1 MPPTRGVTAVA
12 RAVGIWLT
20 LVAVESLHG
29 ALRRIVI
36 QPHLG
41 DLPGRQLG
49 VLTGALLIIIVFW
62 FTLKW
67 LGPQPGRRWWALGLL
82 WLMLT
87 LAFEIALGRSAGM
100 SWDRIASDF
109 DPRRGGFLGLG
120 MTVILVAPRLLA
132 DRLGLIQGDQRSA

>member
-1 MPPTRGVTAVA
+1 MDLL

-20 LVAVESLHG
+20 VVAVESLHG
-29 ALRRIVI
+29 AMRRIVL

-41 DLPGRQLG
+41 DLPARQVS
-49 VLTGALLIIIVFW
+49 VLTGAVLIIIVFW
-62 FTLKW
+62 FTLKS
-67 LGPQPGRRWWALGLL
+67 LGPQPGRRWWELGLL

-120 MTVILVAPRLLA
+120 MTVILVAPRVLA
-132 DRLGLIQGDQRSA
+132 ERLGLIQRDQPTA

>member
-1 MPPTRGVTAVA
+1 V
-12 RAVGIWLT
+12 
-20 LVAVESLHG
+20 S
-29 ALRRIVI
+29 
-36 QPHLG
+36 
-41 DLPGRQLG
+41 
-49 VLTGALLIIIVFW
+49 VLTGAVLIIIVFW

-67 LGPQPGRRWWALGLL
+67 LGPQPGRRWWELGLL

-120 MTVILVAPRLLA
+120 MMVILVAPRVLA
-132 DRLGLIQGDQRSA
+132 ERLGLIQGDQRTA

>member
-1 MPPTRGVTAVA
+1 MRSVTAL

-20 LVAVESLHG
+20 LIALESLHG
-29 ALRRIVI
+29 AIRRLVL
-36 QPHLG
+36 QPQLG
-41 DLPGRQLG
+41 DLPARQVS
-49 VLTGALLIIIVFW
+49 VLTGAALIIIVFW

-67 LGPQPGRRWWALGLL
+67 LGPQAGRRWWELGLL

-120 MTVILVAPRLLA
+120 MTVILVAPRVLA
-132 DRLGLIQGDQRSA
+132 ERFGLIQGDQRTA

>member
-1 MPPTRGVTAVA
+1 MRGVTTA

-29 ALRRIVI
+29 AMRRIVLE
-36 QPHLG
+36 PRLG
-41 DLPGRQLG
+41 DLTARQVS
-49 VLTGALLIIIVFW
+49 VLTGSVLIIIVFW

-67 LGPQPGRRWWALGLL
+67 LGPQARRRWWELGLL

-87 LAFEIALGRSAGM
+87 LAFELALGRSVGM

-109 DPRRGGFLGLG
+109 DLRRGGFLGLG
-120 MTVILVAPRLLA
+120 MMVILVAPRVLA
-132 DRLGLIQGDQRSA
+132 ERLGLIQGDQRIA